1 MIQIEVVKSEVREI
15 VKRATGEVF
24 RIPEVQAFA
33 HGIGKYPF
41 EIKFGVQKGAE
52 APKPGF
58 YELAP
63 ESFYQGKF
71 GALSLRAALVLK
83 PSVGGLKRAA

>member
-1 MIQIEVVKSEVREI
+1 MIQIEVVKCETREV
-15 VKRATGEVF
+15 VKRATGEIF
-24 RIPEVQAFA
+24 RIPEVEAYA
-33 HGIGKYPF
+33 HGIARYPVA
-41 EIKFGVQKGAE
+41 IKFGVQKGTE
-52 APKPGF
+52 PPKPGY

-83 PSVGGLKRAA
+83 PSTAPLKRAA